1 MAAIK
6 KMDLA
11 HFFRTYYRYQRASIT
26 TQEFLGMY
34 LRVCPN
40 KDLKEIIQTIQK
52 DMKLG
57 ASFSEALRKY
67 TVFPRYV
74 IEMIAVGEKSSTV
87 VRVLEKIVFFLI
99 QENDIEKKV
108 EASVRQGIIM
118 LIILLVGAFIT
129 LIFVIPKIGE
139 VLLTVRPE
147 LPFFTA
153 VVVNISTFLQN
164 NILFLGIGL
173 VLLLLSFLYIKR
185 TMPERVDMW
194 HLNSPFFGPILR
206 SQIHGYFLSIVSI
219 CTMFSDIPIQQ
230 AINYAARTINHIPTQ
245 QTLFEA
251 VRLMKSEGLSSYTA
265 IKRADVNNIFDQ
277 ELYAMMEA
285 GEKSDS
291 LSQIFEEEAI
301 EYQKTLTRQASEIGD
316 KLSTSVIIPSIIIL
330 VLLLMSVYYPIFELV
345 SSAQGMR

>member
-1 MAAIK
+1 
-6 KMDLA
+6 
-11 HFFRTYYRYQRASIT
+11 
-26 TQEFLGMY
+26 
-34 LRVCPN
+34 
-40 KDLKEIIQTIQK
+40 
-52 DMKLG
+52 
-57 ASFSEALRKY
+57 
-67 TVFPRYV
+67 
-74 IEMIAVGEKSSTV
+74 
-87 VRVLEKIVFFLI
+87 
-99 QENDIEKKV
+99 
-108 EASVRQGIIM
+108 
-118 LIILLVGAFIT
+118 
-129 LIFVIPKIGE
+129 
-139 VLLTVRPE
+139 
-147 LPFFTA
+147 
-153 VVVNISTFLQN
+153 
-164 NILFLGIGL
+164 
-173 VLLLLSFLYIKR
+173 
-185 TMPERVDMW
+185 MW

-345 SSAQGMR
+345 SSAQGLR